1 MRDQARNPERA
12 VSLHLARS
20 GSQSERAIWF
30 ILPAH
35 GASHIIKTINV
46 TEYPLNAAPQIRI
59 NSSIYPDLKRT
70 LFFILTLLL
79 EIGRKC

>member
-35 GASHIIKTINV
+35 GASHIITVIKHPSLIGHYTS
-46 TEYPLNAAPQIRI
+46 QC
-59 NSSIYPDLKRT
+59 KQ
-70 LFFILTLLL
+70 FILKSKYVCFVSEET
-79 EIGRKC
+79 EQN